1 MEGLQQILLGTKK
14 VTDRDDGIL
23 ILVFDTTENANKV
36 GNPEGSTATE
46 TMSIL
51 LDFGKKMAP
60 KEDSSTYGTANN
72 LVWTGSQAAKSA
84 AGIK

>member
-1 MEGLQQILLGTKK
+1 MNGLQKVLLATKK
-14 VTDRDDGIL
+14 LSDRQDGIL

-36 GNPEGSTATE
+36 GNPEGSTATD

-60 KEDSSTYGTANN
+60 EEDLSTYGTANN
-72 LVWTGSQAAKSA
+72 LVWTGSQAAKTA